1 MTFDP
6 SIFINPPEPRKT
18 FALLI
23 AGSRT
28 YSNYAEFSR
37 ITDRMLSLVQDKYEI
52 LIIEGEASGADSM
65 ARRYAQEH
73 KYRLAPFPADWDT
86 YGRSAG
92 YLRNE
97 QMADELTLYSKS
109 AALYFWDGES
119 RGTKH
124 CIGEIKKR
132 GIPYKVFNFR
142 NGQFMKVGDKT

>member
-1 MTFDP
+1 MINP
-6 SIFINPPEPRKT
+6 NIFINPPEPRKT

-73 KYRLAPFPADWDT
+73 KYRLAPFPADWKT

-92 YLRNE
+92 CLRNE

-109 AALYFWDGES
+109 AALFFWDRQS
-119 RGTKH
+119 RGTAH
-124 CIGEIKKR
+124 CIREIKKR
-132 GIPYKVFNFR
+132 GIQYKIFDFKNR
-142 NGQFMKVGDKT
+142 QFVKEET